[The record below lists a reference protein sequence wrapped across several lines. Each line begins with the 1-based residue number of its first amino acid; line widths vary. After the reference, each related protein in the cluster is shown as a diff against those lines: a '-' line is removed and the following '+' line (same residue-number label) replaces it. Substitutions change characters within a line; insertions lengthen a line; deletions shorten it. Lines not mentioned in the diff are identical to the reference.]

1 MGKWNGRAYSVRSGE
16 TENFQELGVILSS
29 SSRQEGSTMPK
40 PNETIRLKRNDTKEQ
55 GTRVR
60 KIEVR
65 ETRVAITIYLGKQD
79 ARRLAKVIERKW
91 S

>member
-1 MGKWNGRAYSVRSGE
+1 
-16 TENFQELGVILSS
+16 
-29 SSRQEGSTMPK
+29 MPK
-40 PNETIRLKRNDTKEQ
+40 PNETVRLKRNDTKEQ

-65 ETRVAITIYLGKQD
+65 ENRVAITIYLGKQD